1 MAHDT
6 MSQDM
11 KKLEGALATAN
22 KEQAQWN
29 DKMARM
35 FEQQGQQQL
44 SSDTRLLRLEELISG
59 ISLQQN
65 TLLQKLQLPTG
76 ETSSNQ
82 EHPRN
87 SQEGMIGRND
97 WQYGGHYKFHK
108 PKRDFP
114 AFEGEDVH
122 KWLYKC
128 NQYFEIEE
136 VPDAEK
142 LKLASYY
149 LDDMALY
156 WHQNFMRS
164 NGGRVVGWNEYVE
177 AICGRFGGHKDP
189 LEELKDLKQEGD
201 LETYIKDFD
210 ILWNRAE
217 IDERYALIFFL
228 GGLETEIKNLVKMF
242 EPKSLKQA
250 YNLSRLQV
258 NTNLYKKFQKH
269 STKHPTIPVNNN
281 NRTAQPPP
289 FYKTYS
295 PHDTPPSK
303 LPGLL
308 PTPQTPVTP
317 QLTRRPTRTLRST
330 KMKERRAK
338 GLCFWCDDK
347 FTPGHKCRTKR
358 LYSICLVGD
367 EDENEDSALESVR
380 EMEESEDM
388 DPHISMNALEGVPGC
403 YTLKVTGRVHKLP
416 IFILVDSG
424 STHNFMN
431 TEVANKLQ
439 CKQTPINP
447 VTIKA
452 ANGGKMLCSSICKN
466 FSWKMQGI
474 YFVTDVFVM
483 DLDACDMVLGV
494 QWLATLG
501 DIVCNYKSMWMSFD
515 WQEQRVTL
523 KGNEPVRLQS
533 VQYG

>member
-1 MAHDT
+1 M
-6 MSQDM
+6 
-11 KKLEGALATAN
+11 E
-22 KEQAQWN
+22 EQ
-29 DKMARM
+29 
-35 FEQQGQQQL
+35 
-44 SSDTRLLRLEELISG
+44 
-59 ISLQQN
+59 
-65 TLLQKLQLPTG
+65 
-76 ETSSNQ
+76 
-82 EHPRN
+82 
-87 SQEGMIGRND
+87 
-97 WQYGGHYKFHK
+97 
-108 PKRDFP
+108 
-114 AFEGEDVH
+114 
-122 KWLYKC
+122 
-128 NQYFEIEE
+128 
-136 VPDAEK
+136 
-142 LKLASYY
+142 
-149 LDDMALY
+149 
-156 WHQNFMRS
+156 
-164 NGGRVVGWNEYVE
+164 
-177 AICGRFGGHKDP
+177 
-189 LEELKDLKQEGD
+189 
-201 LETYIKDFD
+201 
-210 ILWNRAE
+210 
-217 IDERYALIFFL
+217 
-228 GGLETEIKNLVKMF
+228 
-242 EPKSLKQA
+242 
-250 YNLSRLQV
+250 
-258 NTNLYKKFQKH
+258 
-269 STKHPTIPVNNN
+269 
-281 NRTAQPPP
+281 
-289 FYKTYS
+289 
-295 PHDTPPSK
+295 
-303 LPGLL
+303 
-308 PTPQTPVTP
+308 
-317 QLTRRPTRTLRST
+317 
-330 KMKERRAK
+330 RAK

-474 YFVTDVFVM
+474 YFVTDVFLM